1 MNYQEL
7 IASIF
12 QTVIIPLLVVLTGY
26 AVKWVKVKAAELKAN
41 TDNVYS
47 KKYIDM
53 LQDTIINAVIAVNQT
68 YVDSLKEQGQFN
80 KEAQE
85 IAFKRVFE
93 TVITTLNEDAY
104 TYLNET
110 IGDLN
115 NYITTLIEAAVKENK
130 KEKIV

>member
-26 AVKWVKVKAAELKAN
+26 AVKWVKAKAAELKAN

-93 TVITTLNEDAY
+93 TVVTTLNEEAY
-104 TYLNET
+104 NYLNET

-130 KEKIV
+130 TEKIA

>member
-1 MNYQEL
+1 
-7 IASIF
+7 
-12 QTVIIPLLVVLTGY
+12 
-26 AVKWVKVKAAELKAN
+26 
-41 TDNVYS
+41 
-47 KKYIDM
+47 M

-93 TVITTLNEDAY
+93 TVVTTLNEEAY
-104 TYLNET
+104 NYLNET

-130 KEKIV
+130 TEKIA